1 MVGILM
7 ACEKE
12 KDDTVRISAEL
23 PETIQMGIPDTLI
36 FTIASDANLNMIYVE
51 EEDKNY
57 LTLDWRAIGKSTRY
71 FKLNLI
77 YNPQFAGKKNME
89 LRASDGR
96 YTATFPFTLYVIE

>member
-1 MVGILM
+1 M

-12 KDDTVRISAEL
+12 KEETVRISAEL
-23 PETIQMGIPDTLI
+23 PETIQVGIPDTLL
-36 FTIASDANLNMIYVE
+36 FTITSDANLNMIYVE

-57 LTLDWRAIGKSTRY
+57 LTLDWRAIGKSTRH

-77 YNPQFAGKKNME
+77 YNPKSAGIKNME

-96 YTATFPFTLYVIE
+96 YTANFPFTVNVIE